1 MFFSDLMRTIRYTQK
16 NFQSA
21 IKKLDRR
28 SAPPEGVEKFVTKT
42 IEQVRDH
49 GDKAILE
56 LSKKFDKADFK
67 NGKALRVTEAEMA
80 EAESHVDAA
89 TKKAIA
95 ASRKNVIQFA
105 KKSLRKDWSGTN
117 GQGAMV
123 GEIYQPFE
131 RVGIYVPGGTAPLV
145 STSNMTVCLAQAAGC
160 PEIVVM
166 TPPGPDGTVNP
177 ALLYA
182 LKEAGATEV
191 YKIGGAQAVA
201 AMALGT
207 KTIDP
212 VLKVYGP
219 GNSFV
224 VEAKR
229 QLFGVVAVD
238 LLPGPSEVVVL
249 SDKSGKASFIAADL
263 LAQAEH
269 GGDSGMGFITD
280 SEALF
285 DEVQHEIKTQVKTLS
300 RQAQLKAS
308 LKEGAWLILV
318 EKLEDGID
326 IVNAYAPEH
335 LSLVT
340 SREKT
345 VLPQIKTS
353 GAIFL
358 GNYSPVAVGDFLAGP
373 SHELPT
379 GGAGK
384 SFPGLTVDQ
393 FQRRTSI
400 VKLDRESI
408 AKSAPFVEEFAKVE
422 GLDAHGRSASIRVG
436 K

>member
-1 MFFSDLMRTIRYTQK
+1 MRIIRYTQK
-16 NFQSA
+16 NYQSA
-21 IKKLDRR
+21 IRKLDRR
-28 SAPPEGVEKFVTKT
+28 SAPPAGVEAIVKGI
-42 IEQVRDH
+42 IEEVSAK
-49 GDKAILE
+49 GDKALIE
-56 LSKKFDKADFK
+56 LSNKFDKAGFK
-67 NGKALRVTEAEMA
+67 APKDLRVTDAELSA
-80 EAESHVDAA
+80 AGDAVDAE

-95 ASRKNVIQFA
+95 ASRKNVISFA
-105 KKSLRKDWSGTN
+105 KRSLRKDWAGKNS
-117 GQGAMV
+117 QGAEV
-123 GEIYQPFE
+123 GERYLPFQ
-131 RVGIYVPGGTAPLV
+131 RVGIYVPGGSAPLV
-145 STSNMTVCLAQAAGC
+145 STSNMTVCLAAAAGC

-166 TPPGPDGTVNP
+166 TPPGPDGSVHP

-191 YKIGGAQAVA
+191 YKVGGAQGMA
-201 AMALGT
+201 AMSIGT
-207 KTIDP
+207 KTIKP

-238 LLPGPSEVVVL
+238 LLPGPSEVVTL
-249 SDKSGKASFIAADL
+249 ADSSGKASYIAADM

-269 GGDSGMGFITD
+269 GGDSIMGFITD
-280 SEALF
+280 SEKLL
-285 DEVQHEIKTQVKTLS
+285 DEVNEEINSQIKTLS
-300 RQAQLKAS
+300 RQAQLKKA
-308 LKEGAWLILV
+308 LRDGAWMILV
-318 EKLEDGID
+318 ESLDEGVEL
-326 IVNAYAPEH
+326 VNAFAPEH
-335 LSLVT
+335 LSLIT
-340 SREKT
+340 RREKT
-345 VLPQIKTS
+345 IVPKITTS
-353 GAIFL
+353 GAIFI

-384 SFPGLTVDQ
+384 SFPGLTVDM

-408 AKSAPFVEEFAKVE
+408 KKSAPIVEAFARVE
-422 GLDAHGRSASIRVG
+422 GLDAHGRSATIRVE

>member
-1 MFFSDLMRTIRYTQK
+1 MRLIRYTQE
-16 NFQSA
+16 NFASA
-21 IKKLDRR
+21 IKELDRR
-28 SAPPEGVEKFVTKT
+28 SAPPEGVEKIVNEV
-42 IEQVRDH
+42 IAEVHSR
-49 GDKAILE
+49 GDAAILE
-56 LSKKFDKADFK
+56 LSKKFDKADFE
-67 NGKALRVTEAEMA
+67 NGEALRVTDAELA
-80 EAESHVDAA
+80 ASDDLVDQT
-89 TKKAIA
+89 TKDAIA
-95 ASRKNVIQFA
+95 ASRRNVIDFA
-105 KKSLRKDWSGTN
+105 KKSLRQDWMGTN
-117 GQGAMV
+117 EQGAEV

-131 RVGIYVPGGTAPLV
+131 RVGIYVPGGSAPLV
-145 STSNMTVCLAQAAGC
+145 STSNMTVCLAKAAGC

-207 KTIDP
+207 ETIAP
-212 VLKVYGP
+212 VLKIYGP
-219 GNSFV
+219 GNSYV

-249 SDKSGKASFIAADL
+249 SDESGKAAYIAADL

-285 DEVQHEIKTQVKTLS
+285 DEVQKEIGEQVKTLS
-300 RQAQLKAS
+300 RQAQLTKS
-308 LKEGAWLILV
+308 LQDGCWMILV
-318 EKLEDGID
+318 ENLEDGVK
-326 IVNAYAPEH
+326 IVNGYAPEH

-340 SREKT
+340 SREKEI
-345 VLPQIKTS
+345 LPQIKTS

-358 GNYSPVAVGDFLAGP
+358 GNMSPVAVGDFLAGP

-400 VKLDRESI
+400 VRLDQDSI
-408 AKSAPFVEEFAKVE
+408 AKSAPIVEAFAKVE
-422 GLDAHGRSASIRVG
+422 GLDAHGRSATIRTER
-436 K
+436 

>member
-1 MFFSDLMRTIRYTQK
+1 MRTIRYTQK
-16 NFQSA
+16 NFASVVR
-21 IKKLDRR
+21 KLDRR
-28 SAPPEGVEKFVTKT
+28 SAPPAGVEKIVGNV
-42 IEQVRDH
+42 IAQVQEQ
-49 GDKAILE
+49 GDRAILE
-56 LSKKFDKADFK
+56 LSKKFDKAEFK
-67 NGKALRVTEAEMA
+67 NGKALRVTEAELAAAHEM
-80 EAESHVDAA
+80 VDAS
-89 TKKAIA
+89 TKRAIA

-105 KKSLRKDWSGTN
+105 QKSLRKDWTGKN
-117 GQGAMV
+117 AQGAIV
-123 GEIYQPFE
+123 GEVYQPFE

-145 STSNMTVCLAQAAGC
+145 STSNMTVCLAKAAGC

-182 LKEAGATEV
+182 LKEAGATEI

-207 KTIDP
+207 RTIKP

-249 SDKSGKASFIAADL
+249 SDKSGKAAYIAADL

-280 SEALF
+280 SEKLF
-285 DEVQHEIKTQVKTLS
+285 DAVQEEIESQVKTLS
-300 RQAQLKAS
+300 RQEQLRTS

-318 EKLEDGID
+318 ENLEDGVG
-326 IVNAYAPEH
+326 IVNDYAPEH

-340 SREKT
+340 SREKSI
-345 VLPQIKTS
+345 LPKIKTA

-358 GNYSPVAVGDFLAGP
+358 GNHSPVAVGDFLAGP

-408 AKSAPFVEEFAKVE
+408 KKSAPIVEEFARVE
-422 GLDAHGRSASIRVG
+422 GLDAHGRSATIRV
-436 K
+436 KR